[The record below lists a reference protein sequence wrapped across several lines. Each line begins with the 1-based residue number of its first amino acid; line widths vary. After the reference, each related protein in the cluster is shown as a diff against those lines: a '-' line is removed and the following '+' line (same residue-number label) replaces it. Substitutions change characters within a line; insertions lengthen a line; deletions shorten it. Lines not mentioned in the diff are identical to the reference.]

1 MWCDRL
7 TEKLKGKVKVVFSS
21 GRGKAVTSS
30 VTQLP
35 PPGQRPP
42 LEWHFPFSHRPRP
55 SLLTTQ
61 AHAWKLPP
69 RLVKGRAVL
78 FFPIELVDPPFTLA
92 KAITKA
98 DQPKCPDIFCDG
110 GGGLGVKC

>member
-1 MWCDRL
+1 MEGER
-7 TEKLKGKVKVVFSS
+7 T
-21 GRGKAVTSS
+21 VTSS

-42 LEWHFPFSHRPRP
+42 LEWRFPLSHRPRP
-55 SLLTTQ
+55 PLLTTQ
-61 AHAWKLPP
+61 AQAWKLPP

-78 FFPIELVDPPFTLA
+78 FFPIKLVDPPFTLA
-92 KAITKA
+92 KA

>member
-1 MWCDRL
+1 MER
-7 TEKLKGKVKVVFSS
+7 E
-21 GRGKAVTSS
+21 KAVTSS

-42 LEWHFPFSHRPRP
+42 LEWHFPLSHRPRP
-55 SLLTTQ
+55 PLLTTQ
-61 AHAWKLPP
+61 SHAWKLPP

-78 FFPIELVDPPFTLA
+78 FFPIKLVDPPFTLA

-110 GGGLGVKC
+110 GGLGVKC